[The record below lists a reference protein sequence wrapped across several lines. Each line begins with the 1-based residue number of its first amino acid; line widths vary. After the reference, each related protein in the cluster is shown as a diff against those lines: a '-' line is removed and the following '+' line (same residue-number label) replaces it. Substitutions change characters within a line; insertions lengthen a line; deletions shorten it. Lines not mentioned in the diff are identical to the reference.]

1 MEPRTDNLTTKCS
14 VAFLTSL
21 LTLIFQ
27 SVLISQIDFV
37 LHLKKRKWNY
47 LGGKRNYLQHKKHT
61 SNDTSQVL
69 GTWTPRKKNKKMKTK
84 TKNMYLRRGKIGQRN
99 NREGKSGPIAK
110 SPLIP
115 TFGTIRLKF
124 LFAKIF

>member
-61 SNDTSQVL
+61 SNDTSQVQ
-69 GTWTPRKKNKKMKTK
+69 GTWIPRKKNKKIKTK
-84 TKNMYLRRGKIGQRN
+84 PKICTKEGAKLDKETTGKENLGQLLN
-99 NREGKSGPIAK
+99 
-110 SPLIP
+110 L
-115 TFGTIRLKF
+115 L
-124 LFAKIF
+124 